1 MVGFVQLILLLLK
14 LCDIYLSYRV
24 LEQTETKGLYLRLTG
39 PHDGIFFSRLFILL
53 LNPPQS
59 KKKKNLSSR
68 SSLCNDPY
76 SVSVGGYWC
85 PNVKRTYG
93 YFQSK

>member
-59 KKKKNLSSR
+59 KKKKICPHVHRSAMTPIPSLSVDIGV
-68 SSLCNDPY
+68 L
-76 SVSVGGYWC
+76 
-85 PNVKRTYG
+85 T
-93 YFQSK
+93 